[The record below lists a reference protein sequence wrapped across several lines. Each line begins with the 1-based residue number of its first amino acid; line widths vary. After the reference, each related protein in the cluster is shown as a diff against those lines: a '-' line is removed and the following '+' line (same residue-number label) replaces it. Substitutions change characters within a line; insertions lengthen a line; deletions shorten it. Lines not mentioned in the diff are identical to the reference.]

1 MIPEKYYDELFPTIK
16 ISETFNDTNCIIS
29 WSTVVEGFKRNK
41 EKTLFWKPND
51 WSVELMSQKVISVN
65 PFSWTRDSSWHE
77 DKLNVSI
84 INKAQNYDFTDRLR
98 VDHTGAKK
106 SIGLTRL
113 QGFSTSLNAES
124 GLIEAKGPLIKNIEK
139 MKFFNGDLH
148 SFDVML
154 FWGTLRQNVKDRID
168 AFL

>member
-1 MIPEKYYDELFPTIK
+1 MIPDKYYDDLFPNIK
-16 ISETFNDTNCIIS
+16 MSETYNDTNCIIS
-29 WSTVVEGFKRNK
+29 WSTVVEGFKRNS
-41 EKTLFWKPND
+41 EKTLFWKPD
-51 WSVELMSQKVISVN
+51 GWSIELMSQKVISIN

-77 DKLNVSI
+77 DKSNISI

-98 VDHTGAKK
+98 KEHTGAKK

-113 QGFSTSLNAES
+113 QEFSTSLNAKS